1 MSYGLTL
8 PLRKTIFQVFLAIV
22 ILLTSLL
29 SLGRTT
35 SEEGAILT
43 LDFSIAETLFEILDT
58 PVAMGGVNNY
68 KSWVGENS
76 IPQNLVSIGTIPQP
90 NKELISTI
98 NVSTI
103 LLPPQYIY
111 LENHLSKIAPVEKLL
126 LYNDNP
132 MRSWEKMVEF
142 TKEIGIRVGREQE
155 ANLLISES
163 EEHFSRLREAPNS
176 IPSPLLIIQFLD
188 ETHVRVYGENSLPG
202 TALDQLELDNAWD
215 GPTNHWEFSII
226 SISELFNYDVHL
238 VIVDASHLPSR
249 KASQDGIMASDL
261 WNRLPSVQKNN
272 TTLLDA
278 NFWVFGA
285 IPSTIRFADSLANAI
300 NSN

>member
-8 PLRKTIFQVFLAIV
+8 PLRKIIFLVFLAVV
-22 ILLTSLL
+22 ILLASLPA
-29 SLGRTT
+29 LGRKT
-35 SEEGAILT
+35 SEEGTVLT
-43 LDFSIAETLFEILDT
+43 LDFAIAETLFEILDT

-76 IPQNLVSIGTIPQP
+76 TPQNLVSIGTIPQP

-103 LLPPQYIY
+103 LAPPQYIY
-111 LENHLSKIAPVEKLL
+111 LEDDLSRIAPVEQLS
-126 LYNDNP
+126 LYNNNP
-132 MRSWEKMVEF
+132 MRSWEKMVKF
-142 TKEIGIRVGREQE
+142 TKEIGVRVGREQE
-155 ANLLISES
+155 ANFLISES
-163 EEHFSRLREAPNS
+163 EEHFSRLREVSNS

-188 ETHVRVYGENSLPG
+188 ERHVRVYGENSLPG
-202 TALDQLELDNAWD
+202 TVLDQLELDNAWD
-215 GPTNHWEFSII
+215 GPTNQWEFSII

-249 KASQDGIMASDL
+249 KSVQDGIMASGL
-261 WNRLPSVQKNN
+261 WNRLPSVQKSN
-272 TTLLDA
+272 TTLLNA

-285 IPSTIRFADSLANAI
+285 IPSTIRFADSLVNALD
-300 NSN
+300 SE

>member
-8 PLRKTIFQVFLAIV
+8 PLRKIIFLVFLAVV
-22 ILLTSLL
+22 ILLASLPA
-29 SLGRTT
+29 LGRKN
-35 SEEGAILT
+35 SEEGTVLT
-43 LDFSIAETLFEILDT
+43 LDFAIAETLFEILDT

-76 IPQNLVSIGTIPQP
+76 TPQNLVSIGTIPQP

-103 LLPPQYIY
+103 LAPPQYIY
-111 LENHLSKIAPVEKLL
+111 LEDDLSRIAPVEQLS
-126 LYNDNP
+126 LYDNNP
-132 MRSWEKMVEF
+132 MRSWEKMVKF
-142 TKEIGIRVGREQE
+142 TKEIGVRVGREQE
-155 ANLLISES
+155 ANFLISES
-163 EEHFSRLREAPNS
+163 EEHFSRLREISNS

-188 ETHVRVYGENSLPG
+188 ERHVRVYGENSLPG
-202 TALDQLELDNAWD
+202 TVLDQLELDNAWD
-215 GPTNHWEFSII
+215 GPTNQWEFSII

-249 KASQDGIMASDL
+249 KAVQDGIMASGL

-272 TTLLDA
+272 TTLLNA

-285 IPSTIRFADSLANAI
+285 IPSTIRFADSLVNALD
-300 NSN
+300 SN

>member
-8 PLRKTIFQVFLAIV
+8 PLRKIIFLVFLAVV
-22 ILLTSLL
+22 ILLASLPA
-29 SLGRTT
+29 LGRKT
-35 SEEGAILT
+35 SEEGTVLT
-43 LDFSIAETLFEILDT
+43 LDFAIAETLFEILDT

-76 IPQNLVSIGTIPQP
+76 TPQNLVSIGTIPQP

-103 LLPPQYIY
+103 LAPPQYIY
-111 LENHLSKIAPVEKLL
+111 LEDYLSRIAPVEQLS
-126 LYNDNP
+126 LYNNNP
-132 MRSWEKMVEF
+132 MRSWEKMVKF
-142 TKEIGIRVGREQE
+142 TKEIGVRVGREQE
-155 ANLLISES
+155 ANFLISES
-163 EEHFSRLREAPNS
+163 EEYFSRLREVPNS

-188 ETHVRVYGENSLPG
+188 ERHVRVYGENSLPG
-202 TALDQLELDNAWD
+202 TVLDQLELDNAWD
-215 GPTNHWEFSII
+215 GPTNQWGFSII

-249 KASQDGIMASDL
+249 KAVQDGIMASGL
-261 WNRLPSVQKNN
+261 WNRLPSVQKSN
-272 TTLLDA
+272 TTLLNA

-285 IPSTIRFADSLANAI
+285 IPSTIRFADSLVNALD
-300 NSN
+300 SE

>member
-1 MSYGLTL
+1 MPYRLDNI
-8 PLRKTIFQVFLAIV
+8 LRKITLLFFIATILSTDSSFILANQV
-22 ILLTSLL
+22 
-29 SLGRTT
+29 
-35 SEEGAILT
+35 SEEDTVLT
-43 LDFSIAETLFEILDT
+43 LDFAIAETLFEILDS

-68 KSWVGENS
+68 KSWVGDNS
-76 IPQNLVSIGTIPQP
+76 TPQNLVSIGTIPQP

-98 NVSTI
+98 NVRTI
-103 LLPPQYIY
+103 LAPPQYIY
-111 LENHLSKIAPVEKLL
+111 LENDLSRIAPVEQLS

-132 MRSWEKMVEF
+132 MRSWEKMVKF

-155 ANLLISES
+155 ANFLISES
-163 EEHFSRLREAPNS
+163 EEHFSRLREASNS

-188 ETHVRVYGENSLPG
+188 ERHVRVYGENSLPG
-202 TALDQLELDNAWD
+202 TVLDQLELDNAWD
-215 GPTNHWEFSII
+215 GPTNQWEFSII

-249 KASQDGIMASDL
+249 KAVQDGIMASGL

-272 TTLLDA
+272 TTLLNA

-285 IPSTIRFADSLANAI
+285 IPSTIRFADSLVNALD
-300 NSN
+300 SN